1 MTTRFAARALV
12 AALLASTAACSSEV
26 PTAAGPSA
34 EARLRRG
41 DRPTAVAVAGLWDG
55 QFPIPDRPNAT
66 REWTLNLVQRDEKL
80 EGSLTTT
87 LTTEEGRTFQS
98 TSSLVSGSG
107 ISGRVVTVV
116 FPTAEG
122 AETKATYTAEL
133 SADGKSMTG
142 WYSFGTQPITLVR
155 R

>member
-1 MTTRFAARALV
+1 MTSRLASS
-12 AALLASTAACSSEV
+12 ALLALLLAGTADCSSDG
-26 PTAAGPSA
+26 PTASASA
-34 EARLRRG
+34 EPRLRRG
-41 DRPTAVAVAGLWDG
+41 DRPTAVSVAGLWDG
-55 QFPIPDRPNAT
+55 AFPIPDRPNAT

-87 LTTEEGRTFQS
+87 LTTEEGQTFQS

-107 ISGRVVTVV
+107 ISGRTVTVV

-122 AETKATYTAEL
+122 AETKATYTAEV
-133 SADGKSMTG
+133 SADGRSMTG